1 MLVEKEYSEL
11 KSKIKDR
18 KKDFDEFI
26 NFLET
31 KTKWLTAP
39 ASDEIRGHPL

>member
-1 MLVEKEYSEL
+1 MSIEKEYEEL

-31 KTKWLTAP
+31 KNF
-39 ASDEIRGHPL
+39 